1 MSLKEQL
8 HQDMTNAMKA
18 RDLNALGT
26 LRMALAAI
34 TNAEVAGD
42 TARELS
48 DDEVIK
54 VLQREVASRKDSAE
68 AYTAG
73 NRPELAAKELSEVE
87 ILQRYLPA
95 ALTEE
100 EVSQIVDEELARA
113 AESGEAPSMKQMGQ
127 IIKAVNARTQG
138 RADGGTVAA
147 MVKQR
152 LLG

>member
-1 MSLKEQL
+1 MRLKEQL
-8 HQDMTNAMKA
+8 HDDMTHAMKA
-18 RDLNALGT
+18 RDLTTLGV

-42 TARELS
+42 EARELS
-48 DDEVIK
+48 DEEVLK

-73 NRPELAAKELSEVE
+73 NRPELAAKELTEVE

-100 EVSQIVDEELARA
+100 ELGQIVDEEVAAVRA
-113 AESGEAPSMKQMGQ
+113 SGEEPSMRQMGAV
-127 IIKAVNARTQG
+127 IKAVNARAQG

-147 MVKQR
+147 MVKR
-152 LLG
+152 KLLG